1 MIVRG
6 SMSYTTSG
14 RKKKFISSKKKKPP
28 FIPLAKEKAEFRPT
42 WWQRKTT
49 EYKSA
54 PFRPHIPK
62 KFEDT
67 SYRQEVSSKYTV
79 APAYNKG
86 AYQVIPQDDIE
97 NIGR

>member
-28 FIPLAKEKAEFRPT
+28 FIPLKRDRADFRPA
-42 WWQRKTT
+42 WWQEELTKQA
-49 EYKSA
+49 SA
-54 PFRPHIPK
+54 PFKPYVPK